1 MNKVLGSIPS
11 MDKLKGNTVLLDL
24 SVIGLSY
31 LLLQSHL
38 KETREEC
45 PIQMMLKRLLGP

>member
-1 MNKVLGSIPS
+1 MDKVLGSVPIT
-11 MDKLKGNTVLLDL
+11 DKLKGNTVLLEL

-31 LLLQSHL
+31 LLLQSRV

-45 PIQMMLKRLLGP
+45 PIQTMLEGSLEP